1 VYGQGAYVYQ
11 SAQWADLRILQRGQ
25 IGQQPAFG
33 TLDLAFGLG
42 RQGYAFDLFVTNVFD
57 KRGELFRFNQCASCS
72 IVANYAVPTQPR
84 TIAVKLSQKF

>member
-1 VYGQGAYVYQ
+1 
-11 SAQWADLRILQRGQ
+11 
-25 IGQQPAFG
+25 
-33 TLDLAFGLG
+33 
-42 RQGYAFDLFVTNVFD
+42 VFD